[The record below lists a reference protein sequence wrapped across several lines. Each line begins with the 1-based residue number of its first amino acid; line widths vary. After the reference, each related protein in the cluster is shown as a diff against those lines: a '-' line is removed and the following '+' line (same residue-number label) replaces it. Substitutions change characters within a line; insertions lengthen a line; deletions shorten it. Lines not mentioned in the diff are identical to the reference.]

1 MLGGYTQGFR
11 KKIVLKAYRE
21 GKTIQQLI
29 REGHPYKATL
39 SAASRCGIRL
49 KTESGRV
56 GWGEAKQVVIDA
68 EREGWTYEEA
78 RKRSGM
84 KISNLKRCAEKL
96 KIKLYHYGQKQEVQ
110 IA

>member
-11 KKIVLKAYRE
+11 KKIVLDAYKE
-21 GKTIQQLI
+21 GKSIQQLV
-29 REGHPYKATL
+29 REGQPYNACL

-78 RKRSGM
+78 SNRSGM
-84 KISNLKRCAEKL
+84 KVANLKRCAEKL
-96 KIKLYHYGQKQEVQ
+96 NIKLNHYGKKQEVQ